1 MEEAA
6 DSYAAEEH
14 HWSYSDDPEPIVEM
28 HAPEAGEQQPEGP
41 RAHLDRLW
49 QKYFPDREPGRVAWE
64 GVANIADVFRILEL
78 ADGISPDPQV
88 VGARLKILT
97 EEASSVLREME
108 QSGLREREQAAEFMI
123 RVIFN
128 KIDACKYVAQAAIKL
143 HEAEAMQPADF
154 GPANRGMWR
163 FVPAGA
169 EGDPNPGQRMR
180 IFALNDLAQQGYRR
194 YRDNIVQPVRV
205 QTDTGPKNTCAWE
218 QVFSVHD
225 YVKTLSGRRL
235 TNQAMWLD
243 LTAGQGIAGMKALEE
258 YLINCDDPEVPEIAT
273 DRTVFSFENGVYLAK
288 AEQFV
293 PYADAERYFP
303 PNRYPVACK
312 HHRMM
317 FDPQWI
323 KRTDPMTIP
332 TPAFDSIMKSQH
344 WSPDVQRWVFVL
356 LGRLFYNVGE
366 FDDWQ
371 VVPFLKGLA
380 GTGKSAVLNFVRE
393 VYEDSDVGIISNTIE
408 KQFGLSAVCDKYLA
422 IADDIRKNMQLDQ
435 TEFQNSISGN
445 GVSCAVKFKTPKIV
459 KPWFC
464 TQLWSGNEPPGFH
477 DNSGSVG
484 RRFATLLFANLVL
497 HPDGS
502 LPDRL
507 LQELAA
513 FICKANRCYKNM
525 IRRHGRKGIWE
536 ILPEE
541 FKQQRSELTA
551 TSNALVGFL
560 NSELVRKAR
569 PGQSPD
575 DLYIP
580 LEELCRHVNQYAQS
594 HNMEKPAWGPDYYR
608 GPIVQ
613 GGYRL
618 AEKPQKKF
626 YPRHQKTR
634 RINGIYVFGID
645 VESLCEL
652 GEDNGGDAFA
662 AAAAAA
668 VGQNQRRLIRQAPDS
683 NTPAGQG
690 EAPQA
695 DEPARKRARGPAEE
709 DRIDEV
715 NGRMED
721 VE

>member
-1 MEEAA
+1 MGEVAA
-6 DSYAAEEH
+6 DSYAL
-14 HWSYSDDPEPIVEM
+14 S
-28 HAPEAGEQQPEGP
+28 EQQYSFSEDPRPIEALPPLGDEERDENGP
-41 RAHLDRLW
+41 RAHLDHLW
-49 QKYFPDREPGRVAWE
+49 QKYFPDREPGRAAWD
-64 GVANIADVFRILEL
+64 GVGNIADVFRILEL
-78 ADGISPDPQV
+78 RDGESPDPAV
-88 VGARLKILT
+88 VGARIKTLT
-97 EEASSVLREME
+97 EEAAGVLREME
-108 QSGLREREQAAEFMI
+108 QSGLREREQMAEFMI

-128 KIDACKYVAQAAIKL
+128 KIDACKHVAQAAVKL
-143 HEAEAMQPADF
+143 HDAEAMQPADF

-180 IFALNDLAQQGYRR
+180 IFALNDLSQQGYRR
-194 YRDNIVQPVRV
+194 YRDNIVRPVRV
-205 QTDTGPKNTCAWE
+205 QTEAGVKNTCAWE

-225 YVKTLSGRRL
+225 YVKSLSGRRL

-288 AEQFV
+288 QETFV
-293 PYADAERYFP
+293 PYAEAERFFP
-303 PNRYPVACK
+303 PNQYPIACK
-312 HHRMM
+312 HHRMP

-323 KRTDPMTIP
+323 KVADPIDIP
-332 TPAFDSIMKSQH
+332 TPAFDTIMESQH
-344 WSPDVQRWVFVL
+344 WSPDVRRWVFVL
-356 LGRLFYNVGE
+356 LGRLFYDVGE

-393 VYEDSDVGIISNTIE
+393 IYEDSDVGIISNTIE

-445 GVSCAVKFKTPKIV
+445 GVSCAVKFKNPKIV

-484 RRFATLLFANLVL
+484 RRFAVLLFAYLVL

-507 LQELAA
+507 LDELAA

-525 IRRHGRKGIWE
+525 IRRHGRRGIWE
-536 ILPEE
+536 ILPQE
-541 FKQQRSELTA
+541 FKEQRSELTA

-569 PGQSPD
+569 PGQEKD
-575 DLYIP
+575 ELYIP

-618 AEKPQKKF
+618 ADKPQRKF
-626 YPRHQKTR
+626 YPRHQKSR
-634 RINGIYVFGID
+634 RVNGIYVYGID
-645 VESLCEL
+645 IESLCEL

-668 VGQNQRRLIRQAPDS
+668 AGQQQRRLIRPAPD
-683 NTPAGQG
+683 AAQGG
-690 EAPQA
+690 EAPQ
-695 DEPARKRARGPAEE
+695 DPARKRARLAEP
-709 DRIDEV
+709 D
-715 NGRMED
+715 RMED
-721 VE
+721 DE